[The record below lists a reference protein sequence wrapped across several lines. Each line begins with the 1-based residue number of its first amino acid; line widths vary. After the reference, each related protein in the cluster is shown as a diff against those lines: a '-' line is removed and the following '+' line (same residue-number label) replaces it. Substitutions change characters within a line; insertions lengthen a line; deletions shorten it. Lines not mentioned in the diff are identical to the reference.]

1 MGDEGRQDERQDER
15 QDDRPAERDAP
26 AGEVARGAGF
36 AVAPGTLK
44 RPGVLVAMPF
54 DRALL
59 ARFKDTFPT
68 ARWRRKL
75 RRWFV
80 PGTTAE
86 QRADA
91 WIAREIS
98 SLDAYGDDKGRD
110 AYAFEPLESPYLT
123 AGAEALL
130 VRTPYSRT
138 VVDTLR
144 TIPFAAWAPEIRAWR
159 VPWRSYEALKEVWD
173 GIEEAARSSEPAAR
187 RARREAARDPAAEAE
202 RRRRRHPVPRADP
215 PPLGAA
221 VEVAQAGVVVFEA
234 LDDAPVAETAAL
246 AHYPGITADGPL
258 VWGWWRIP
266 TPAEIADTV
275 PAAAPD
281 APGRGW
287 WPATRAGLEERLRRL
302 RETARAQ
309 ATRAARTTR
318 EKGAQ
323 EKSARE
329 TTARHKRE
337 PAESRSR

>member
-1 MGDEGRQDERQDER
+1 MAEAGREDGQGGPE
-15 QDDRPAERDAP
+15 
-26 AGEVARGAGF
+26 GEVARGAGF
-36 AVAPGTLK
+36 AVAPGTAK

-59 ARFKDTFPT
+59 ARFKEAFPT

-98 SLDAYGDDKGRD
+98 ALDAYGDDKGRD
-110 AYAFEPLESPYLT
+110 AYAFEPLESRYL
-123 AGAEALL
+123 AAEPEALL
-130 VRTPYSRT
+130 VRTPYSRI

-159 VPWRSYEALKEVWD
+159 VPWRSYEALKEAWAV
-173 GIEEAARSSEPAAR
+173 IEAAAAANEPEAR

-202 RRRRRHPVPRADP
+202 RRRKRHPVPRGDP

-221 VEVAQAGVVVFEA
+221 VEVAEAGVVVFEA
-234 LDDAPVAETAAL
+234 LDDAPIAETDAL
-246 AHYPGITADGPL
+246 AHYPAITAPGPL

-266 TPAEIADTV
+266 TFGEVAETV

-287 WPATRAGLEERLRRL
+287 WPATRTGLEERLRRL

-309 ATRAARTTR
+309 ETRARRAAAR
-318 EKGAQ
+318 AD
-323 EKSARE
+323 
-329 TTARHKRE
+329 
-337 PAESRSR
+337 AESRDSRTT

>member
-1 MGDEGRQDERQDER
+1 MTEAGQEDRR
-15 QDDRPAERDAP
+15 DDRQEAPDAPGAP

-36 AVAPGTLK
+36 AVAPGTAK

-59 ARFKDTFPT
+59 ARFKESFPT

-98 SLDAYGDDKGRD
+98 ALDAYGDDKGRD
-110 AYAFEPLESPYLT
+110 AYAFEPLESPYL
-123 AGAEALL
+123 AAQAEALL
-130 VRTPYSRT
+130 VRTPYSRI

-159 VPWRSYEALKEVWD
+159 VPWRSYEALKAVWPV
-173 GIEEAARSSEPAAR
+173 IEEAAAANEPAVR

-202 RRRRRHPVPRADP
+202 RRRRRHPVPRGDP

-221 VEVAQAGVVVFEA
+221 VEVAEAGVVVFEA
-234 LDDAPVAETAAL
+234 LDDAPIAETDAL
-246 AHYPGITADGPL
+246 AHYPSITTPGPL

-266 TPAEIADTV
+266 TFGEIAEAV

-309 ATRAARTTR
+309 ETRARRAAA
-318 EKGAQ
+318 KAG
-323 EKSARE
+323 
-329 TTARHKRE
+329 
-337 PAESRSR
+337 AESRDSRSS

>member
-1 MGDEGRQDERQDER
+1 MSEGGRDEEGGPE
-15 QDDRPAERDAP
+15 
-26 AGEVARGAGF
+26 GEVARGAGF
-36 AVAPGTLK
+36 AVAPGTVK

-59 ARFKDTFPT
+59 ARFKESFPT

-98 SLDAYGDDKGRD
+98 ALDAYGDDKGRD
-110 AYAFEPLESPYLT
+110 AYAFEPLESRYLE
-123 AGAEALL
+123 AAPEALV

-144 TIPFAAWAPEIRAWR
+144 TIPFAAWAPEIRVWR
-159 VPWRSYEALKEVWD
+159 VPWRSYEALKEVW
-173 GIEEAARSSEPAAR
+173 GAIEEAAAANEPEAR
-187 RARREAARDPAAEAE
+187 RARREAARDPAAAAE

-221 VEVAQAGVVVFEA
+221 VETASAGVVVFEA
-234 LDDAPVAETAAL
+234 LDDAVVEDTAAL
-246 AHYPGITADGPL
+246 AHYPAITVPGPL
-258 VWGWWRIP
+258 VWAWWRMP
-266 TPAEIADTV
+266 TFVELVETV
-275 PAAAPD
+275 PAAAAD

-287 WPATRAGLEERLRRL
+287 WPATRAGLEERRRRL

-309 ATRAARTTR
+309 KTRARKDTR
-318 EKGAQ
+318 GKASATVQVGADRDD
-323 EKSARE
+323 S
-329 TTARHKRE
+329 
-337 PAESRSR
+337 

>member
-1 MGDEGRQDERQDER
+1 M
-15 QDDRPAERDAP
+15 
-26 AGEVARGAGF
+26 
-36 AVAPGTLK
+36 APGTAK

-59 ARFKDTFPT
+59 ARFKETFPT

-98 SLDAYGDDKGRD
+98 GLDAYGDDKGRD
-110 AYAFEPLESPYLT
+110 AYAFEPLESPYLE
-123 AGAEALL
+123 AGPEALL
-130 VRTPYSRT
+130 VRTPYSRM

-159 VPWRSYEALKEVWD
+159 VPWRSYEALKEAWCV
-173 GIEEAARSSEPAAR
+173 IEEAARLSEPAAR
-187 RARREAARDPAAEAE
+187 RARREAARNPAAEAE
-202 RRRRRHPVPRADP
+202 RRRRRHPVPRGDP

-221 VEVAQAGVVVFEA
+221 VEVAEAGVVVFEA
-234 LDDAPVAETAAL
+234 LDDAPITETEAL
-246 AHYPGITADGPL
+246 AHYPGIAAGPL

-266 TPAEIADTV
+266 TFPELAETV

-281 APGRGW
+281 SPGRGW

-309 ATRAARTTR
+309 QTRQAARDQR
-318 EKGAQ
+318 ARAKRDEAGA
-323 EKSARE
+323 
-329 TTARHKRE
+329 E
-337 PAESRSR
+337 PR

>member
-1 MGDEGRQDERQDER
+1 MTEAGQDRQEGRRQA
-15 QDDRPAERDAP
+15 PTAP
-26 AGEVARGAGF
+26 AAPEGEVARGAGF
-36 AVAPGTLK
+36 AVAPGTAK

-59 ARFKDTFPT
+59 ARFKENFPT

-98 SLDAYGDDKGRD
+98 GLDAYGDDKGRD
-110 AYAFEPLESPYLT
+110 AYAFEPLESPYL
-123 AGAEALL
+123 AAEAEALL
-130 VRTPYSRT
+130 VRTPYSRI

-159 VPWRSYEALKEVWD
+159 VPWRSYEALKDAWPV
-173 GIEEAARSSEPAAR
+173 IAAAAAASEPAAR

-202 RRRRRHPVPRADP
+202 RRRRRHPVPRGDP

-221 VEVAQAGVVVFEA
+221 VEAAEAGVVVFEA
-234 LDDAPVAETAAL
+234 LDDAPLAETEAL
-246 AHYPGITADGPL
+246 AHYPTITAPGPL
-258 VWGWWRIP
+258 VWGWWRMP
-266 TPAEIADTV
+266 TFGELAETV

-281 APGRGW
+281 AAGRGW

-302 RETARAQ
+302 REAARAQ
-309 ATRAARTTR
+309 ETRAA
-318 EKGAQ
+318 K
-323 EKSARE
+323 ARAKQAAAE
-329 TTARHKRE
+329 PEAR
-337 PAESRSR
+337 

>member
-1 MGDEGRQDERQDER
+1 MSDAGQEQRE
-15 QDDRPAERDAP
+15 AP

-36 AVAPGTLK
+36 AVAPGTVK

-59 ARFKDTFPT
+59 ARFKESFPT

-98 SLDAYGDDKGRD
+98 ALDAYGDDKGRD
-110 AYAFEPLESPYLT
+110 AYAFEPLASPYLI
-123 AGAEALL
+123 AGPEALL
-130 VRTPYSRT
+130 VRTPYSRI

-159 VPWRSYEALKEVWD
+159 VPWRSYEALKEAWPM
-173 GIEEAARSSEPAAR
+173 IEAAAVENEPAAR
-187 RARREAARDPAAEAE
+187 RARREAARNPAAEAE
-202 RRRRRHPVPRADP
+202 RRRRRHPVPRGDA

-221 VEVAQAGVVVFEA
+221 VEVAEAGVVVFEA
-234 LDDAPVAETAAL
+234 LDDAPVTETEAL
-246 AHYPGITADGPL
+246 AHYPAITVPGPL

-266 TPAEIADTV
+266 TFNEIAETV
-275 PAAAPD
+275 PAAFPD

-309 ATRAARTTR
+309 ETRKKRAAAEVETR
-318 EKGAQ
+318 DP
-323 EKSARE
+323 R
-329 TTARHKRE
+329 
-337 PAESRSR
+337 

>member
-1 MGDEGRQDERQDER
+1 MGEAEQDA
-15 QDDRPAERDAP
+15 PGVAAAP

-36 AVAPGTLK
+36 AVAPGTAK

-59 ARFKDTFPT
+59 ARFKENFPT

-98 SLDAYGDDKGRD
+98 ALDAYGDDKGRD
-110 AYAFEPLESPYLT
+110 AYAFEPLESPYLE
-123 AGAEALL
+123 AGRDALV

-138 VVDTLR
+138 VVDSLR
-144 TIPFAAWAPEIRAWR
+144 GIPFAAWAPEIRAWR
-159 VPWRSYEALKEVWD
+159 VPWRSYEALKEVWAV
-173 GIEEAARSSEPAAR
+173 IEEAARLSEPAAR
-187 RARREAARDPAAEAE
+187 RARREAARNPAAEAE
-202 RRRRRHPVPRADP
+202 RRRRRHPVPRGDP

-221 VEVAQAGVVVFEA
+221 VEVADAGIVVFEA
-234 LDDAPVAETAAL
+234 LDDAPIAETEAL
-246 AHYPGITADGPL
+246 AHYPGITAPGPL

-266 TPAEIADTV
+266 TFSEIAEAV

-309 ATRAARTTR
+309 ETRAGKARAKR
-318 EKGAQ
+318 AAEAEPRGPGA
-323 EKSARE
+323 A
-329 TTARHKRE
+329 
-337 PAESRSR
+337 

>member
-1 MGDEGRQDERQDER
+1 MTEAGQDRQE
-15 QDDRPAERDAP
+15 AP
-26 AGEVARGAGF
+26 DVPQAPEGEVARGAGF
-36 AVAPGTLK
+36 AVAPGTAK

-59 ARFKDTFPT
+59 ARFKENFPT

-98 SLDAYGDDKGRD
+98 ALDAYGDDKGRD
-110 AYAFEPLESPYLT
+110 AYAFEPLDSSYLT
-123 AGAEALL
+123 AESEALL

-138 VVDTLR
+138 VVETLR
-144 TIPFAAWAPEIRAWR
+144 TIPFAAWTPEIRAWR
-159 VPWRSYEALKEVWD
+159 VPWRSYEALKEVWAV
-173 GIEEAARSSEPAAR
+173 IEEAAAANEPAAR

-202 RRRRRHPVPRADP
+202 RRRRRHPVPRGDA

-221 VEVAQAGVVVFEA
+221 VEVAGAGVVVFEA
-234 LDDAPVAETAAL
+234 LDDAPITETEAL
-246 AHYPGITADGPL
+246 AHYPAITAPGPL

-266 TPAEIADTV
+266 TPAEIAGTM

-287 WPATRAGLEERLRRL
+287 WPATRTGLEERRRRL

-309 ATRAARTTR
+309 ATRAA
-318 EKGAQ
+318 KAHA
-323 EKSARE
+323 KDA
-329 TTARHKRE
+329 A
-337 PAESRSR
+337 AESGPARP

>member
-1 MGDEGRQDERQDER
+1 MGGAEQDGSG
-15 QDDRPAERDAP
+15 AP

-36 AVAPGTLK
+36 AVAPGTVK

-98 SLDAYGDDKGRD
+98 ALDAYGDDKGRD
-110 AYAFEPLESPYLT
+110 AYAFEPLESPYLE
-123 AGAEALL
+123 AGPDALV
-130 VRTPYSRT
+130 VRTPYSRL

-159 VPWRSYEALKEVWD
+159 VPWRSYEALKDVW
-173 GIEEAARSSEPAAR
+173 GVIEKAAAASEPAAR
-187 RARREAARDPAAEAE
+187 RARREAARNPAAEAE
-202 RRRRRHPVPRADP
+202 RRRRRHPVPRGDP

-221 VEVAQAGVVVFEA
+221 VETAEAGVVVFEA
-234 LDDAPVAETAAL
+234 LDDAPVAETEAL
-246 AHYPGITADGPL
+246 AHYSGITAPGPL

-266 TPAEIADTV
+266 TFSELAETV

-281 APGRGW
+281 ATGRGW

-309 ATRAARTTR
+309 ATRQAARDRKAGET
-318 EKGAQ
+318 Q
-323 EKSARE
+323 EA
-329 TTARHKRE
+329 AGPE
-337 PAESRSR
+337 PG